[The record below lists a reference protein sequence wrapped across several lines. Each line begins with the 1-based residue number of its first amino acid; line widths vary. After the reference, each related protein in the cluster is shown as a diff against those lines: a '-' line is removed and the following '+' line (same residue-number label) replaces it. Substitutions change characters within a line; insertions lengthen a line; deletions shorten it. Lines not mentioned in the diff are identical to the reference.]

1 MAEKPTVL
9 VVEDEVDL
17 ADLYANWLGGQY
29 DVRVANTAEEAL
41 DTLDE
46 DVEVVLLDRRL
57 PDMSGDEF
65 LDAIREQRYRCQV
78 AMVSAVDPDW
88 DILEM
93 RFDAYVVKPV
103 ERDELLALVSRLLA
117 RRLYN
122 AEVRNFFA
130 LASKRATLE
139 ATKEPSELENSERYR
154 ELAAELERLRDE
166 LKGII
171 VELTDEDFVAVL
183 KELQESVDGA
193 ESS

>member
-1 MAEKPTVL
+1 MTDQPTVL
-9 VVEDEVDL
+9 VVEDEADL
-17 ADLYANWLGGQY
+17 ADLYASWLGKEY

-41 DTLDE
+41 EELDE
-46 DVEVVLLDRRL
+46 VVEVVLLDRRL

-65 LDAIREQRYRCQV
+65 LDAIRDEGYDCQV

-103 ERDELLALVSRLLA
+103 ERDELLSLVSRLLA

-122 AEVRNFFA
+122 EEVRNFFS

-139 ATKEPSELENSERYR
+139 STKERSELEDSEPYQ
-154 ELAAELERLRDE
+154 ELVDEVETLRTELED
-166 LKGII
+166 II
-171 VELTDEDFVAVL
+171 AELTDEDFVAVL
-183 KELQESVDGA
+183 KELQRSMDGA

>member
-1 MAEKPTVL
+1 MTEQPTVL

-17 ADLYANWLGGQY
+17 ADLYASWLGDEY
-29 DVRVANTAEEAL
+29 DVHVANTAEGAL
-41 DTLDE
+41 EELDE
-46 DVEVVLLDRRL
+46 TVEVVLLDRRL

-65 LDAIREQRYRCQV
+65 LDVLRERGHDSQV

-103 ERDELLALVSRLLA
+103 EREELVELVKRLLA

-122 AEVRNFFA
+122 EEVQHFFA

-139 ATKEPSELENSERYR
+139 ATKEQ
-154 ELAAELERLRDE
+154 AELERSDRYDELLAELDRLRDDLQE
-166 LKGII
+166 II

-183 KELQESVDGA
+183 KDLQESVDRA
-193 ESS
+193 ETS

>member
-1 MAEKPTVL
+1 MTEMSTVL

-17 ADLYANWLGGQY
+17 AELYASWLGDEY

-41 DTLDE
+41 VELVD
-46 DVEVVLLDRRL
+46 DVDVVLLDRRL

-65 LDAIREQRYRCQV
+65 LDVIVDKQFDCQV
-78 AMVSAVDPDW
+78 AIVSAVDPDW

-103 ERDELLALVSRLLA
+103 ERAELLGLVRRLLA

-122 AEVRNFFA
+122 EEVRNFFA

-139 ATKEPSELENSERYR
+139 STKEPSELATSQRYQELTEELDDLREDLEN
-154 ELAAELERLRDE
+154 
-166 LKGII
+166 II
-171 VELTDEDFVAVL
+171 LELTDEDFVAVL

-193 ESS
+193 ERP

>member
-1 MAEKPTVL
+1 MTEKPTVL

-17 ADLYANWLGGQY
+17 SDLYASWLGGQY

-65 LDAIREQRYRCQV
+65 LDAIREQRYVCQV

-122 AEVRNFFA
+122 EEVRNFFA

-139 ATKEPSELENSERYR
+139 ATKEPSELESSERYG
-154 ELAAELERLRDE
+154 ELADELERLRDE
-166 LKGII
+166 LEDII
-171 VELTDEDFVAVL
+171 LELTDEDFVAVL

>member
-1 MAEKPTVL
+1 MTDLPTVL

-17 ADLYANWLGGQY
+17 ADLYASWLDGQY
-29 DVRVANTAEEAL
+29 DVRVANTAEDAL
-41 DTLDE
+41 DILDE
-46 DVEVVLLDRRL
+46 HVEVVLLDRRL

-65 LDAIREQRYRCQV
+65 LDAIRDQRYHCQV

-103 ERDELLALVSRLLA
+103 ERDELLGLVSRLLA

-122 AEVRNFFA
+122 EEVRNFFA

-139 ATKEPSELENSERYR
+139 ATKEHSELEDSARYQ
-154 ELAAELERLRDE
+154 ELADEMEDLRDDIE
-166 LKGII
+166 DII

-183 KELQESVDGA
+183 KELQESVDEA

>member
-1 MAEKPTVL
+1 MTEQPTVL

-17 ADLYANWLGGQY
+17 ADLYASWLGDEY
-29 DVRVANTAEEAL
+29 DVRVANTAEAAL
-41 DTLDE
+41 EDLE
-46 DVEVVLLDRRL
+46 GDVEVVLLDRRL

-65 LDAIREQRYRCQV
+65 LDILRERGHDCQV

-103 ERDELLALVSRLLA
+103 EREALVELVNRLLA

-122 AEVRNFFA
+122 EEVQHFFA

-139 ATKEPSELENSERYR
+139 ATKEPGELDRSERYE
-154 ELAAELERLRDE
+154 ELLDELDRLREDLQE
-166 LKGII
+166 II

-193 ESS
+193 ETS

>member
-1 MAEKPTVL
+1 MTDLPTVL

-17 ADLYANWLGGQY
+17 ADLYASWLDGQY
-29 DVRVANTAEEAL
+29 DVRVANTAEDAL
-41 DTLDE
+41 DRLDE
-46 DVEVVLLDRRL
+46 HVEVVLLDRRL

-65 LDAIREQRYRCQV
+65 LDAIRDKRYRCQV

-122 AEVRNFFA
+122 EEVRNFFA

-139 ATKEPSELENSERYR
+139 ATKEHSELEDSERYQ
-154 ELAAELERLRDE
+154 ELADEMERLRDDIE
-166 LKGII
+166 DII

-183 KELQESVDGA
+183 KELQESVDEA